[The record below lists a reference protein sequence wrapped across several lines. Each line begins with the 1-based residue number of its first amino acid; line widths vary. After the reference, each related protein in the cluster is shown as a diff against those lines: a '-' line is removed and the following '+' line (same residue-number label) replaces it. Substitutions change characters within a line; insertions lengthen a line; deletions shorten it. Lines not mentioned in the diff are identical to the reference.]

1 MNEEEGSI
9 LVGLCFCND
18 GIYIAETIYRK
29 ERRKEK
35 HKSVPFILLSVHYK
49 DYYND

>member
-9 LVGLCFCND
+9 LAGLCCCND

-29 ERRKEK
+29 EQ
-35 HKSVPFILLSVHYK
+35 HKSVPFILLSVHYE